1 MKKILIVE
9 ARFYPEIS
17 DLLLEGAKAKIES
30 YGFKNGKFVEYL
42 NELAPHDIRLD
53 YEIIQVSG
61 ALEIPAAIAL
71 AIESKKYAGYIALG
85 CVIRGETSHYDIV
98 ANESARG
105 LMKLSLKKHAIA
117 NGILTVE
124 NADQAIV
131 RADPKQKDKGGFV
144 VTACLRMIELQK
156 QFGVNDK

>member
-30 YGFKNGKFVEYL
+30 CGFK
-42 NELAPHDIRLD
+42 

-61 ALEIPAAIAL
+61 ALEIPAAISL
-71 AIESKKYAGYIALG
+71 AIESKKYAGFIALG

-105 LMKLSLKKHAIA
+105 LMKLSLKKHAAIG

-124 NADQAIV
+124 NDEQAIV
-131 RADPKQKDKGGFV
+131 RADPSQKDKGGFA
-144 VTACLRMIELQK
+144 VTACLRMIELKK
-156 QFGVNDK
+156 QFEVNDK